1 MARRFELPLAS
12 DRRDPDH
19 KVKLLGLAVPA
30 ALVLWALVNL
40 VTFQAVWPVMHGRRL
55 TFVWVD
61 DSLKVVMAASVKLG
75 IAVACFGWY
84 FMANCDNWSYW
95 YQLVTL
101 VGCALAVVAFVV
113 GSLSFVW

>member
-1 MARRFELPLAS
+1 MARRIELPSAS
-12 DRRDPDH
+12 DRRDPEH
-19 KVKLLGLAVPA
+19 KVQLLGLAVPA
-30 ALVLWALVNL
+30 AFVLWALVNL

-61 DSLKVVMAASVKLG
+61 DWLKVVLAASVKLG

-84 FMANCDNWSYW
+84 FMANRDNWSYW
-95 YQLVTL
+95 CPVTTL

-113 GSLSFVW
+113 GSVSFVW